1 MVKRSGFTFIEIILV
16 LAIVMVV
23 GVTSAALSNT
33 FLVQESLET
42 AFEMLRADMRKAQL
56 YAMSGKNASI
66 WGVALRD
73 GDLVVFRGTGYDYR
87 DDTFDER
94 IALPRGVTL
103 SGFDEAVFERESG
116 RLSVPIA
123 EISLE
128 GAGSSIVFSVNHEG
142 ALERSE

>member
-1 MVKRSGFTFIEIILV
+1 MMKRSGFTFIEIILV
-16 LAIVMVV
+16 LAIVTVV
-23 GVTSAALSNT
+23 GVTSAALSNA

-56 YAMSGKNASI
+56 YTMSGKSASM

-73 GDLVVFRGTGYDYR
+73 GDLVVFRGSGYDYR
-87 DDTFDER
+87 DDTSDER

-116 RLSVPIA
+116 RLSGPIDG
-123 EISLE
+123 ISLD
-128 GAGSSIVFSVNHEG
+128 GAGSSIGFSVNREG
-142 ALERSE
+142 SMEKTE

>member
-42 AFEMLRADMRKAQL
+42 AFEMLRADMCKAQL

-94 IALPRGVTL
+94 IALPRGVIL

-116 RLSVPIA
+116 RLTEPMTGL
-123 EISLE
+123 SLD
-128 GAGSSIVFSVNHEG
+128 GAGSSISFSVNREG
-142 ALERSE
+142 SLEKSE

>member
-1 MVKRSGFTFIEIILV
+1 MKRSGFTFIEIILV
-16 LAIVMVV
+16 LAIVTVV
-23 GVTSAALSNT
+23 GVTSAALSNA

-56 YAMSGKNASI
+56 YTMSGKSASM

-73 GDLVVFRGTGYDYR
+73 GDLVVFRGSGYDYR
-87 DDTFDER
+87 DDTSDER

-116 RLSVPIA
+116 RLSGPIDG
-123 EISLE
+123 ISLD
-128 GAGSSIVFSVNHEG
+128 GAGSSISFSVNREG
-142 ALERSE
+142 SMEKTE

>member
-1 MVKRSGFTFIEIILV
+1 MKRSGFTFIEIILV
-16 LAIVMVV
+16 LAIVTVV
-23 GVTSAALSNT
+23 GVTSAALSNA

-56 YAMSGKNASI
+56 YTMSGKSASM

-73 GDLVVFRGTGYDYR
+73 GDLVVFRGSGYDYR
-87 DDTFDER
+87 DDTSDER

-116 RLSVPIA
+116 RLSGPIDG
-123 EISLE
+123 ISLD
-128 GAGSSIVFSVNHEG
+128 GAGSSIGFSVNREG
-142 ALERSE
+142 SMEKTE